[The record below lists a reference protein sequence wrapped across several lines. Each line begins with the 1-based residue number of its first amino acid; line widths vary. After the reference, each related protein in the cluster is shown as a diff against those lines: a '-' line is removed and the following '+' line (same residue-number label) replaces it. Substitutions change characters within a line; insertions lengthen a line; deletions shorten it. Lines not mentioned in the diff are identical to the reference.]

1 MKLIIQIPCLN
12 EERTLSAVLKDLPRT
27 LPGVDC
33 IEYLVID
40 DGSTDR
46 TVEVARENGAHHV
59 LSLGSN
65 RGLGRAFPAG
75 IAKALQLGADIVVN
89 TDADNQYDA
98 SGIPTLISPIL
109 ANKADLVV
117 GCRPIIDHPE
127 FGFVKK
133 LLQRLGSGV
142 LRALSGTDIR
152 DAASGFRA
160 FSRVACLRIF
170 VYSRFS
176 YCMETLIQAG
186 TSGLRVTGVD
196 IGVNLSTR
204 PSRLF
209 KSIPEYVIKS
219 GTTMLAM
226 FILYRPG
233 KFFAFLAAAPLIG
246 SFFLGLRYLL
256 NVYCYQVAER
266 TYIPS
271 LILTAILG
279 MIGVLLLSLGVLAEL
294 LKSQRKLTEEN
305 LFLIRK
311 REWSVPI
318 NQGDAC

>member
-12 EERTLSAVLKDLPRT
+12 EEATLPAVLRDLPRS
-27 LPGVDC
+27 LPGIDC
-33 IEYLVID
+33 IEFLVVD
-40 DGSTDR
+40 DGSSDR
-46 TVEVARENGAHHV
+46 TVQVAKENGAHHV

-98 SGIPTLISPIL
+98 SGIPALVAPIL
-109 ANKADLVV
+109 ANRADLVV
-117 GCRPIIDHPE
+117 GCRPIVDHPE
-127 FGFVKK
+127 FGPVKK
-133 LLQRLGSGV
+133 LLQRLGSSV

-160 FSRVACLRIF
+160 FSRAACMRIF

-186 TSGLRVTGVD
+186 TSGIRVVGVD
-196 IGVNLSTR
+196 IEVNPSTR

-226 FILYRPG
+226 FVLYRPG
-233 KFFAFLAAAPLIG
+233 KFFAVLAAIPLLG
-246 SFFLGLRYLL
+246 AFLLGLRYIL
-256 NVYCYQVAER
+256 NVYCYAVPER

-271 LILTAILG
+271 LILTAIMG

-294 LKSQRKLTEEN
+294 LKAQRKLTEEN
-305 LFLIRK
+305 LYLLRA
-311 REWSVPI
+311 RQLGDTSGSASV
-318 NQGDAC
+318 

>member
-1 MKLIIQIPCLN
+1 MKIIIQIPCLN
-12 EERTLSAVLKDLPRT
+12 EEATLPAVLRDLPRS
-27 LPGVDC
+27 LPGIDC
-33 IEYLVID
+33 IEFLVVD

-46 TVEVARENGAHHV
+46 TVQVAKENGAHHV
-59 LSLGSN
+59 ISLGSN

-89 TDADNQYDA
+89 TDADNQYNA
-98 SGIPTLISPIL
+98 SGIPALIAPIL
-109 ANKADLVV
+109 ANRADLVV
-117 GCRPIIDHPE
+117 GCRPIVDHPE
-127 FGFVKK
+127 FGPLKK
-133 LLQRLGSGV
+133 LLQRLGSSI

-160 FSRVACLRIF
+160 FSRAACMRIF

-186 TSGLRVTGVD
+186 TSGIRVVGVD
-196 IGVNLSTR
+196 IEVNPSTR

-226 FILYRPG
+226 FVLYRPG
-233 KFFAFLAAAPLIG
+233 KFFAVLAAIPLLG
-246 SFFLGLRYLL
+246 AFLLGLRYIL
-256 NVYCYQVAER
+256 NVYCYPVPER

-279 MIGVLLLSLGVLAEL
+279 MTGVLLLSLGVIAEL
-294 LKSQRKLTEEN
+294 LKAQRKLTEEN
-305 LFLIRK
+305 LYLLRAQQLGDTSGSA
-311 REWSVPI
+311 SV
-318 NQGDAC
+318 

>member
-12 EERTLSAVLKDLPRT
+12 EERTLPAVLRDLPRS
-27 LPGVDC
+27 LPGIDC

-46 TVEVARENGAHHV
+46 TVQVAKENGAHHI

-75 IAKALQLGADIVVN
+75 IARALRLGADIVVN

-98 SGIPTLISPIL
+98 TGIPALIDPIL
-109 ANKADLVV
+109 ANRADLVV
-117 GCRPIIDHPE
+117 GCRPILDHPE
-127 FGFVKK
+127 FGPVKK
-133 LLQRLGSGV
+133 LLQRLGSSV
-142 LRALSGTDIR
+142 LRALSGTNIR

-160 FSRVACLRIF
+160 FSRAACMRIF

-186 TSGLRVTGVD
+186 TSGLRVVGVD
-196 IGVNLSTR
+196 ISVNPSTR

-209 KSIPEYVIKS
+209 KSIPEYVVKS

-226 FILYRPG
+226 FVLYRPG
-233 KFFAFLAAAPLIG
+233 KFFAFLAAIPLMG
-246 SFFLGLRYLL
+246 AFLLGLRYLL
-256 NVYCYQVAER
+256 NVYCYEVPER

-279 MIGVLLLSLGVLAEL
+279 MIGVLLLSLGVIAEL

-305 LFLIRK
+305 LYLLRK
-311 REWSVPI
+311 LGWSAGNI
-318 NQGDAC
+318 QDDSF

>member
-12 EERTLSAVLKDLPRT
+12 EEATLPAVLRDLPRS
-27 LPGVDC
+27 LPGIDC
-33 IEYLVID
+33 IEFLVVD

-46 TVEVARENGAHHV
+46 TVQVAKENGAHHV

-98 SGIPTLISPIL
+98 SGIPALVAPIL
-109 ANKADLVV
+109 ANRADLVV
-117 GCRPIIDHPE
+117 GCRPIVDHPE
-127 FGFVKK
+127 FGPVKK
-133 LLQRLGSGV
+133 LLQRLGSSI

-160 FSRVACLRIF
+160 FSRAACMRIF

-186 TSGLRVTGVD
+186 TSGIRVVGVD
-196 IGVNLSTR
+196 IEVNPSTR

-226 FILYRPG
+226 FVLYRPG
-233 KFFAFLAAAPLIG
+233 KFFAVLAAIPLLG
-246 SFFLGLRYLL
+246 AFLLGLRYIL
-256 NVYCYQVAER
+256 NVYCYPVPER

-279 MIGVLLLSLGVLAEL
+279 MIGVLLLSLGVIAEL
-294 LKSQRKLTEEN
+294 LKAQRKLTEEN
-305 LFLIRK
+305 LYLLRAQQLGDTSGSA
-311 REWSVPI
+311 SV
-318 NQGDAC
+318 

>member
-1 MKLIIQIPCLN
+1 MKIIIQIPCLN
-12 EERTLSAVLKDLPRT
+12 EEATLPAVLRDLPRS
-27 LPGVDC
+27 LPGIDC
-33 IEYLVID
+33 IEFLVVD

-46 TVEVARENGAHHV
+46 TVQVARENGAHHV
-59 LSLGSN
+59 ISLGSN

-89 TDADNQYDA
+89 TDADNQYNA
-98 SGIPTLISPIL
+98 SGIPALIAPIL
-109 ANKADLVV
+109 ANRADLVV
-117 GCRPIIDHPE
+117 GCRPIVDHPE
-127 FGFVKK
+127 FGPLKK
-133 LLQRLGSGV
+133 LLQRLGSSI

-160 FSRVACLRIF
+160 FSRAACMRIF

-186 TSGLRVTGVD
+186 TSGIRVVGVD
-196 IGVNLSTR
+196 IEVNPSTR

-226 FILYRPG
+226 FVLYRPG
-233 KFFAFLAAAPLIG
+233 KFFAVLAAIPLLG
-246 SFFLGLRYLL
+246 AFLLGLRYIL
-256 NVYCYQVAER
+256 NVYCYPVPER

-279 MIGVLLLSLGVLAEL
+279 MIGVLLLSLGVIAEL
-294 LKSQRKLTEEN
+294 LKAQRKLTEEN
-305 LFLIRK
+305 LYLLRAQQLGDTSGSA
-311 REWSVPI
+311 SV
-318 NQGDAC
+318 

>member
-12 EERTLSAVLKDLPRT
+12 EERTLPAVLRDLPRS
-27 LPGVDC
+27 LPGIDC

-46 TVEVARENGAHHV
+46 TVQVAGENGAHHI

-75 IAKALQLGADIVVN
+75 IAKALRLGADIVVN

-98 SGIPTLISPIL
+98 SGIPDLLAPIL
-109 ANKADLVV
+109 ANRADLVV
-117 GCRPIIDHPE
+117 GCRPIVDHPE
-127 FGFVKK
+127 FGPVKK
-133 LLQRLGSGV
+133 LLQRLGSSV

-160 FSRVACLRIF
+160 FSRTACMRIF

-186 TSGLRVTGVD
+186 TSGLRVAGVD
-196 IGVNLSTR
+196 IAVNPSTR

-209 KSIPEYVIKS
+209 KSITEYVVKS

-226 FILYRPG
+226 FVLYRPG
-233 KFFAFLAAAPLIG
+233 KFFAFLAAVPLLG
-246 SFFLGLRYLL
+246 ALLLGLRYLL
-256 NVYCYQVAER
+256 NVYCYEVPER

-279 MIGVLLLSLGVLAEL
+279 MIGVLLLSLGVIAEL

-305 LFLIRK
+305 LFLLRK
-311 REWSVPI
+311 REWSAGNI
-318 NQGDAC
+318 RDDSF

>member
-12 EERTLSAVLKDLPRT
+12 EEATLPAVLRDLPRS
-27 LPGVDC
+27 LPGIDC
-33 IEYLVID
+33 IEFLVVD

-46 TVEVARENGAHHV
+46 TVQVAKENGAHHV

-98 SGIPTLISPIL
+98 SGISALVAPIL
-109 ANKADLVV
+109 ANRADLVV
-117 GCRPIIDHPE
+117 GCRPIVDHPE
-127 FGFVKK
+127 FGLVKK
-133 LLQRLGSGV
+133 LLQRLGSSI

-160 FSRVACLRIF
+160 FSRAACMRIF

-186 TSGLRVTGVD
+186 TSGIRVVGVD
-196 IGVNLSTR
+196 IEVNPSTR

-226 FILYRPG
+226 FVLYRPG
-233 KFFAFLAAAPLIG
+233 KFFAVLAAIPLLG
-246 SFFLGLRYLL
+246 AFLLGLRYIL
-256 NVYCYQVAER
+256 NVYCYPVPER

-279 MIGVLLLSLGVLAEL
+279 MIGVLLLSLGVIAEL
-294 LKSQRKLTEEN
+294 LKAQRKLTEEN
-305 LFLIRK
+305 LYLLRAK
-311 REWSVPI
+311 HLGDTSGSASV
-318 NQGDAC
+318 

>member
-12 EERTLSAVLKDLPRT
+12 EEVTLPAVLRDLPRS
-27 LPGVDC
+27 LPDIDC
-33 IEYLVID
+33 IEFLVVD

-46 TVEVARENGAHHV
+46 TVQLAKENGAHHI

-65 RGLGRAFPAG
+65 CGLGRAFPAG
-75 IAKALQLGADIVVN
+75 LAKALQLGADIVVN

-98 SGIPTLISPIL
+98 SGISALVAPIL
-109 ANKADLVV
+109 ANRADLVV
-117 GCRPIIDHPE
+117 GCRPIVDHPE
-127 FGFVKK
+127 FGLVKK
-133 LLQRLGSGV
+133 LLQRLGSSI

-160 FSRVACLRIF
+160 FSRAACMRIF

-186 TSGLRVTGVD
+186 TSGLRVVGVD
-196 IGVNLSTR
+196 IAVNPSTR

-209 KSIPEYVIKS
+209 KSISEYVIKS

-233 KFFAFLAAAPLIG
+233 KFFAVLAAIPLLG
-246 SFFLGLRYLL
+246 AFLLGLRYIL
-256 NVYCYQVAER
+256 NVYCCAVPER
-266 TYIPS
+266 TYVPS

-279 MIGVLLLSLGVLAEL
+279 MIGVFLLSLGVLAEL
-294 LKSQRKLTEEN
+294 LKAQRKLTEEN
-305 LFLIRK
+305 LYLLRAQQLGDTSGSA
-311 REWSVPI
+311 SV
-318 NQGDAC
+318 

>member
-1 MKLIIQIPCLN
+1 MKIIIQIPCLN
-12 EERTLSAVLKDLPRT
+12 EEATLPAVLRDLPRS
-27 LPGVDC
+27 LPGIDC
-33 IEYLVID
+33 IEFLVVD

-46 TVEVARENGAHHV
+46 TVQVARENGAHHV
-59 LSLGSN
+59 ISLGSN

-89 TDADNQYDA
+89 TDADNQYNA
-98 SGIPTLISPIL
+98 SGIPALIAPIL
-109 ANKADLVV
+109 ANRADLVV
-117 GCRPIIDHPE
+117 GCRPIVDHPE
-127 FGFVKK
+127 FGPLKK
-133 LLQRLGSGV
+133 LLQRLGSSI

-160 FSRVACLRIF
+160 FSRAACMRIF

-186 TSGLRVTGVD
+186 TSGIRVVGVD
-196 IGVNLSTR
+196 IEVNPSTR

-226 FILYRPG
+226 FVLYRPG
-233 KFFAFLAAAPLIG
+233 KFFAVLAAIPLLG
-246 SFFLGLRYLL
+246 AFLLGLRYIL
-256 NVYCYQVAER
+256 NVYCYPVPER

-279 MIGVLLLSLGVLAEL
+279 MTGVLLLSLGVIAEL
-294 LKSQRKLTEEN
+294 LKAQRKLTEEN
-305 LFLIRK
+305 LYLLRAQQLGDTSGSA
-311 REWSVPI
+311 SV
-318 NQGDAC
+318 

>member
-12 EERTLSAVLKDLPRT
+12 EEATLPAVLRDLPRS
-27 LPGVDC
+27 LPGIDC
-33 IEYLVID
+33 IEFLVVD

-46 TVEVARENGAHHV
+46 TVQVAKENGAHHV

-89 TDADNQYDA
+89 TDADNQYA
-98 SGIPTLISPIL
+98 AAGIPALVAPIL
-109 ANKADLVV
+109 ANRADLVV
-117 GCRPIIDHPE
+117 GCRPIVDHPE
-127 FGFVKK
+127 FGPVKK
-133 LLQRLGSGV
+133 LLQRLGSSI

-160 FSRVACLRIF
+160 FSRAACMRIF

-186 TSGLRVTGVD
+186 TSGIRVVGVD
-196 IGVNLSTR
+196 IEVNPSTR

-226 FILYRPG
+226 FVLYRPG
-233 KFFAFLAAAPLIG
+233 KFFAVLAAIPLLG
-246 SFFLGLRYLL
+246 AFLLGLRYIL
-256 NVYCYQVAER
+256 NVYCYPVPER

-279 MIGVLLLSLGVLAEL
+279 MIGVLLLSLGVIAEL
-294 LKSQRKLTEEN
+294 LKAQRKLTEEN
-305 LFLIRK
+305 LYLLRAK
-311 REWSVPI
+311 HLGDTSGSASV
-318 NQGDAC
+318 

>member
-1 MKLIIQIPCLN
+1 MKIIIQIPCLN
-12 EERTLSAVLKDLPRT
+12 EEATLPAVLRDLPRS
-27 LPGVDC
+27 LPGIDC
-33 IEYLVID
+33 IEFLVVD

-46 TVEVARENGAHHV
+46 TVQVAKENGAHHV
-59 LSLGSN
+59 ISLGSN

-89 TDADNQYDA
+89 TDADNQYNA
-98 SGIPTLISPIL
+98 SGIPALIAPIL
-109 ANKADLVV
+109 ANRADLVV
-117 GCRPIIDHPE
+117 GGRPIVDHPE
-127 FGFVKK
+127 FGSVKK
-133 LLQRLGSGV
+133 LLQRLGSSI

-160 FSRVACLRIF
+160 FSRAACMRIF

-186 TSGLRVTGVD
+186 TSGIRVVGVD
-196 IGVNLSTR
+196 IEVNPSTR

-226 FILYRPG
+226 FVLYRPG
-233 KFFAFLAAAPLIG
+233 KFFAVLAAIPLLG
-246 SFFLGLRYLL
+246 AFLLGLRYIL
-256 NVYCYQVAER
+256 NVYCYPVPER

-279 MIGVLLLSLGVLAEL
+279 MIGILLLSLGVIAEL
-294 LKSQRKLTEEN
+294 LKAQRKLTEEN
-305 LFLIRK
+305 LYLLRAQQLGNT
-311 REWSVPI
+311 SVS
-318 NQGDAC
+318 ASV

>member
-1 MKLIIQIPCLN
+1 MKIIIQIPCLN
-12 EERTLSAVLKDLPRT
+12 EEATLPAVLRDLPRS
-27 LPGVDC
+27 LPGIDC
-33 IEYLVID
+33 IEFLVVD

-46 TVEVARENGAHHV
+46 TVQVARENGAHHV
-59 LSLGSN
+59 ISLGSN

-89 TDADNQYDA
+89 TDADNQYNA
-98 SGIPTLISPIL
+98 SGIPALIAPIL
-109 ANKADLVV
+109 ANRADLVV
-117 GCRPIIDHPE
+117 GCRPIVDHPE
-127 FGFVKK
+127 FGPLKK
-133 LLQRLGSGV
+133 LLQRLGSSI

-160 FSRVACLRIF
+160 FSRAACMRIF

-186 TSGLRVTGVD
+186 TSGIRVVGVD
-196 IGVNLSTR
+196 IEVNPSTR

-226 FILYRPG
+226 FVLYRPG
-233 KFFAFLAAAPLIG
+233 KFFAVLAAIPLLG
-246 SFFLGLRYLL
+246 AFLLGLRYIL
-256 NVYCYQVAER
+256 NVYCYPVPER

-279 MIGVLLLSLGVLAEL
+279 MIGILLLSLGVIAEL
-294 LKSQRKLTEEN
+294 LKAQRKLTEEN
-305 LFLIRK
+305 LYLLRAQQLGDTSGSA
-311 REWSVPI
+311 SV
-318 NQGDAC
+318 

>member
-12 EERTLSAVLKDLPRT
+12 EERTLPAVLRDLPRS
-27 LPGVDC
+27 LPGIDC

-46 TVEVARENGAHHV
+46 TVQVAGENGAHHI

-75 IAKALQLGADIVVN
+75 IAKALRLGADIVVN

-98 SGIPTLISPIL
+98 SGIPDLLAPIL
-109 ANKADLVV
+109 ANRADLVV
-117 GCRPIIDHPE
+117 GCRPIVDHPE
-127 FGFVKK
+127 FGPVKK
-133 LLQRLGSGV
+133 LLQRLGSSV

-160 FSRVACLRIF
+160 FSRTACMRIF

-186 TSGLRVTGVD
+186 TSGLRVAGVD
-196 IGVNLSTR
+196 IAVNPSTR

-209 KSIPEYVIKS
+209 KSITEYVVKS

-226 FILYRPG
+226 FVLYRPG
-233 KFFAFLAAAPLIG
+233 KFFAFLAVVPLLG
-246 SFFLGLRYLL
+246 ALLLGLRYLL
-256 NVYCYQVAER
+256 NVYCYEVPER

-279 MIGVLLLSLGVLAEL
+279 MIGVLLLSLGVIAEL

-305 LFLIRK
+305 LFLLRK
-311 REWSVPI
+311 REWSAGNI
-318 NQGDAC
+318 RDDSF